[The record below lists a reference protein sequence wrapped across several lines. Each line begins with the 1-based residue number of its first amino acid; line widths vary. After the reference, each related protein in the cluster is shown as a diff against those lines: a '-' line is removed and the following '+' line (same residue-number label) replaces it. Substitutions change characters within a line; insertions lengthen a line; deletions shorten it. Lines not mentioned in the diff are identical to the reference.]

1 MTDQWDRKSWPLS
14 RVPSAVMLG
23 WELDVRPD
31 SLIGEDTLIPMKRR
45 KTAMDKPLWS
55 RDVE

>member
-1 MTDQWDRKSWPLS
+1 
-14 RVPSAVMLG
+14 VMLG
-23 WELDVRPD
+23 WEFDVRPD